1 MASIAL
7 SIIGCIDYL
16 AYGTIFTRAMF
27 LPKKK
32 LDVFFPA
39 RKAVDACRDGGGA
52 VVIDAFTYVAVG
64 LWRCGMVR

>member
-7 SIIGCIDYL
+7 SIIGCIDHL

-32 LDVFFPA
+32 LDVFFSA
-39 RKAVDACRDGGGA
+39 RKAGDEPRRVVAC
-52 VVIDAFTYVAVG
+52 
-64 LWRCGMVR
+64 